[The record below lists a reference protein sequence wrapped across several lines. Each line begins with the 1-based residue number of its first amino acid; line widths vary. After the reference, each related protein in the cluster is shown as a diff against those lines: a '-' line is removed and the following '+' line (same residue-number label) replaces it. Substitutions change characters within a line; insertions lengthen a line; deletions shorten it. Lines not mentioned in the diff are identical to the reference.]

1 MLTLHTIVA
10 YGLKY
15 TSKIFN
21 NFKIFG
27 MDLIKMTNCKLKDKI
42 ILPHKDYEN
51 CDELNV
57 YECVD
62 IKKIVTKK
70 FGTNENNYFFKFQM
84 SCDKDF
90 NIWIDESALH
100 IGRLLY
106 NYIETPDRGVY
117 SEELLIKMGILK
129 NSDECRLDLNNL
141 PPLTQKQIDDFE
153 PERLRLEQEIREYE
167 EQQQENFMKN
177 NNKSKVF
184 CFLKEKKK
192 RCKKE

>member
-1 MLTLHTIVA
+1 MRI
-10 YGLKY
+10 
-15 TSKIFN
+15 
-21 NFKIFG
+21 
-27 MDLIKMTNCKLKDKI
+27 IKMTNCKLKDKI
-42 ILPHKDYEN
+42 ILPNKDYEI

-62 IKKIVTKK
+62 IRKIVTKK
-70 FGTNENNYFFKFQM
+70 FGTNEDNYFFKFQM
-84 SCDKDF
+84 TCDKDF
-90 NIWIDESALH
+90 NIWIDENALY

-117 SEELLIKMGILK
+117 SEELLIKMGVLK
-129 NSDECRLDLNNL
+129 KSDECRLDLNNL
-141 PPLTQKQIDDFE
+141 PPLTQKQIDEFE

-167 EQQQENFMKN
+167 EQQLENLQKN